1 MRLIRGAEVAE
12 VMNSWMR
19 NELAG
24 LEEESP
30 KLAIVRVGENPD
42 DVSYERGAVK
52 RMEKIGLRC
61 ECDTFPGDISDEKF
75 REAFA
80 KINADEDVTG
90 ILLLRP
96 LPPQIDEN
104 AVIREISPEKDLDG
118 ISPVNMAKLYMGD
131 DTCFAPC
138 TAEAVIEVLDYAG
151 VRLQGKNVVVIG
163 RSLVVGKPLAQ
174 LLMQRNATV
183 TVVHTRTADPE
194 KICAQADVV
203 IAAAG
208 KARLVDAS
216 YIKPGA
222 VVIDVGIHFDP
233 ETQKLCGDVNL
244 ESLGDLPSAATPV
257 PGGVGSVTTSVLA
270 IHLIRAAKQS
280 GKMKME

>member
-24 LEEESP
+24 LEGESP

-80 KINADEDVTG
+80 KINADEEVTG

-104 AVIREISPEKDLDG
+104 AVIREISPE
-118 ISPVNMAKLYMGD
+118 
-131 DTCFAPC
+131 
-138 TAEAVIEVLDYAG
+138 
-151 VRLQGKNVVVIG
+151 
-163 RSLVVGKPLAQ
+163 
-174 LLMQRNATV
+174 
-183 TVVHTRTADPE
+183 
-194 KICAQADVV
+194 
-203 IAAAG
+203 
-208 KARLVDAS
+208 
-216 YIKPGA
+216 
-222 VVIDVGIHFDP
+222 
-233 ETQKLCGDVNL
+233 
-244 ESLGDLPSAATPV
+244 
-257 PGGVGSVTTSVLA
+257 
-270 IHLIRAAKQS
+270 
-280 GKMKME
+280 